1 MQDIKLNL
9 NHKVS
14 LASQALTQES
24 PAKVFSLMAVALSS
38 MAFLLVVSFTNAS
51 FEGTRE
57 SFPDPFSPENVVSVL
72 DNAASSYSQFVEVAF
87 VEPFTS
93 DLAMYKENL
102 DWVIDQGD
110 VAILKAV
117 GLEKYALLDWSE
129 HQPQVAGAFVSANS
143 Q

>member
-1 MQDIKLNL
+1 MHDIKL

-14 LASQALTQES
+14 FASQALTQES

-72 DNAASSYSQFVEVAF
+72 DNTAGSYSKFVEVAF

-129 HQPQVAGAFVSANS
+129 HQPQVAGAFVSASS

>member
-1 MQDIKLNL
+1 MKDIKLNQ
-9 NHKVS
+9 NVS
-14 LASQALTQES
+14 LASHVLTHES
-24 PAKVFSLMAVALSS
+24 PGKVFSLMATALTS

-72 DNAASSYSQFVEVAF
+72 DNAAASYSQFVEVAF
-87 VEPFTS
+87 VEPLS
-93 DLAMYKENL
+93 EDLAMYKENL

-110 VAILKAV
+110 VAILQAV
-117 GLEKYALLDWSE
+117 GLEKYASVSSSY
-129 HQPQVAGAFVSANS
+129 QPQVAGAFVRASS